1 MSNNRAIW
9 VIKVLNESA
18 SIELP
23 QEYQQWLYDNV
34 ESKSIVVCVEDCIL
48 KNLDLTDKYKDR
60 DEKIV
65 YVQNLKEFT
74 SKEDINMDR
83 PLLVLLPI
91 TLAFKFPGYS
101 VFWYEP
107 SIKNKSTS
115 KTTTIYGIRTT
126 DDEMSNSSIKAYC
139 ATYDIA
145 LREAKK
151 YNDWWSEKPATE
163 RNIVPIEVITE

>member
-1 MSNNRAIW
+1 MTNNRAIW

-23 QEYQQWLYDNV
+23 LEYQQWLYDNV
-34 ESKSIVVCVEDCIL
+34 ESKSIEVCVEDCVL
-48 KNLDLTDKYKDR
+48 KSLDLTEKYKDR

-65 YVQNLKEFT
+65 YVQDQKEFT
-74 SKEDINMDR
+74 SKEDINLDK

-91 TLAFKFPGYS
+91 TLAHKFPGYS

-107 SIKNKSTS
+107 KSEIDKF
-115 KTTTIYGIRTT
+115 KTKTIYGIKITSAIT
-126 DDEMSNSSIKAYC
+126 SAPTIKAYC

-145 LREAKK
+145 KREVNK
-151 YNDWWSEKPATE
+151 YYDWDSDGPATE
-163 RNIVPIEVITE
+163 KNIVPIEVITE